1 MKTFKVSTSV
11 GAHYVEDVTCG
22 WNACQVAQ
30 QELGEDVEIYDAIE
44 VDEYEEDEE

>member
-11 GAHYVEDVTCG
+11 GPYYVEDVTCG

-30 QELGEDVEIYDAIE
+30 QELGDGVEI
-44 VDEYEEDEE
+44 DEYEENQNDHNV